1 MTMKLIYIRN
11 FSFLKKSVFNYMLGT
26 LINIVMLIVLKISGH
41 FLKLSIAVII
51 HNFKWQKM
59 YLILQE
65 FQVFSVHLNK
75 LPMTL
80 RLTNY
85 VDLGIY
91 SSHTRND
98 IYKQV

>member
-11 FSFLKKSVFNYMLGT
+11 FSFLKKSVFNYILGT
-26 LINIVMLIVLKISGH
+26 LINIVLLILLKISGH

-65 FQVFSVHLNK
+65 FQVLHLNK
-75 LPMTL
+75 SLMTL
-80 RLTNY
+80 RFTNY

-91 SSHTRND
+91 STHTRNN